1 MSFFQKDMDWAANI
15 LTMKNA
21 GTRSEPAELSHLL
34 GLRWPYRSFHFRHVS
49 DFGVTNKPIPITDNQ
64 SHYSQD
70 NPTIDSLIPL
80 SRPIHTI
87 NNIII

>member
-1 MSFFQKDMDWAANI
+1 MSFFQGMDRAANI

-21 GTRSEPAELSHLL
+21 GTQSETAELIRLL

-49 DFGVTNKPIPITDNQ
+49 DFGVTNRPIPLTDNQ